1 MITGLDE
8 LQTIVA
14 EAFLNGNAEIAGI
27 CMYTV
32 VMALVFGIF
41 GRKSLITPFA
51 LMLPITFVFT
61 SLGILSEGLTI
72 LLIIVSV
79 VGLSMAVR
87 DRT

>member
-14 EAFLNGNAEIAGI
+14 EAFLDGNVEIAGI
-27 CMYTV
+27 CIYTV
-32 VMALVFGIF
+32 VMALVFGVF

-61 SLGILSEGLTI
+61 TLGILSEGLTI

-87 DRT
+87 DRS

>member
-1 MITGLDE
+1 M
-8 LQTIVA
+8 A

-27 CMYTV
+27 CIYTV
-32 VMALVFGIF
+32 VMALVFGAF
-41 GRKSLITPFA
+41 GRKSLIAPFA
-51 LMLPITFVFT
+51 LMLPVTFVFT
-61 SLGILSEGLTI
+61 SLGILSDGLTI